1 MQKFTKS
8 QEIGKLSFADFAVHA
23 KWWIVKSRS
32 RTIHVSFDHIP
43 SLPLVMTIRKAK
55 WNHQWHFGDS
65 WWRLECPS
73 FLKVGVNPLPM
84 NLSHKKKEE
93 EENPWHQQ
101 HLFSRRRAS
110 LNLSNVYVSC
120 YTHMQMELYCFGRS
134 TSNSSSGSS
143 YIGLVI
149 VLCSTSTT
157 TRLIVVTSESENW
170 LHCRIWGVIFVH
182 SLFGWCTDESSHLAN
197 ELIYEMENCTLFYVL
212 LCTVVRTL

>member
-1 MQKFTKS
+1 MVNC
-8 QEIGKLSFADFAVHA
+8 EITFSLNSRIFWSHHITITSHDYVWGRLSEIINDILVIRGEDWNVPFSWKLGL
-23 KWWIVKSRS
+23 
-32 RTIHVSFDHIP
+32 T
-43 SLPLVMTIRKAK
+43 
-55 WNHQWHFGDS
+55 
-65 WWRLECPS
+65 
-73 FLKVGVNPLPM
+73 PLPM

-157 TRLIVVTSESENW
+157 TKLIVVTSESENW

-197 ELIYEMENCTLFYVL
+197 ELIYEMENCTLFR
-212 LCTVVRTL
+212 CTFV